1 MSERGSFVTQY
12 IYCPKCLAAAEA
24 VLLQDNKG
32 LKGVRIPVAGNF
44 GDGLYPIIAGK
55 VGGLFGGEELQA
67 FESELIPALEPGL
80 CHPLRIAV
88 LAEEG
93 EAIYTAQPKTKP

>member
-12 IYCPKCLAAAEA
+12 MHCPKCLAAAKS

-32 LKGVRIPVAGNF
+32 LKGIEIPVAGGF
-44 GDGLYPIIAGK
+44 GGLYPIIAGK
-55 VGGLFGGEELQA
+55 VGGLFAGEELQV
-67 FESELIPALEPGL
+67 FEIELIPLLEPVL

-88 LAEEG
+88 LAEAG
-93 EAIYTAQPKTKP
+93 EAIYTVQPKIRP